1 MKKVIKRTKTIKKS
15 QTMESKD
22 VIDSVENIEHEQEEI
37 EAVKSPSKL
46 VVERGIISKLIE
58 TGDMNVLKDHQ
69 IKRHYF
75 SGEAS
80 QVFKFIDEFYL
91 TNNSLPTPRIIKNK
105 FPKFELESYETYFGQ
120 EVVGTKESYLFS
132 F

>member
-1 MKKVIKRTKTIKKS
+1 MKKVIKRTTKPVKKQEIQIS
-15 QTMESKD
+15 PEIEET
-22 VIDSVENIEHEQEEI
+22 IEHGQEEI
-37 EAVKSPSKL
+37 ETVKSPSKL

-91 TNNSLPTPRIIKNK
+91 TNNSLPTPRILKNK
-105 FPKFELESYETYFGQ
+105 FPKFELES
-120 EVVGTKESYLFS
+120 
-132 F
+132 

>member
-15 QTMESKD
+15 QTMESNE
-22 VIDSVENIEHEQEEI
+22 VIDSVEDIEHGQEEI
-37 EAVKSPSKL
+37 KAIKSPSKL

-75 SGEAS
+75 SGK
-80 QVFKFIDEFYL
+80 QVKSL
-91 TNNSLPTPRIIKNK
+91 NSLTSSI
-105 FPKFELESYETYFGQ
+105 
-120 EVVGTKESYLFS
+120 
-132 F
+132 